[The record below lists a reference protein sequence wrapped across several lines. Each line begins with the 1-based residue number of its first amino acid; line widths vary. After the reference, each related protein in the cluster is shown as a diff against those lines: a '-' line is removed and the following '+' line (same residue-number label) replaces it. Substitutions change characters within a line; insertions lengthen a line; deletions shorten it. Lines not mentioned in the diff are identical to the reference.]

1 MKRGRPLVVR
11 GLDHRRTAPPTL
23 LGSRVPGMAFT
34 GASDG
39 EEGPHSPPFRNWA
52 SLMASGPAGGGRVD
66 GAFLTEPGSYEGESA
81 SLYSL
86 EAVSYPPGRVGE
98 ERSLAADEGERRGV
112 HTTGRRA
119 GWHGGRR
126 RLLQCLDHTS
136 QADHPCDAAVLRL
149 LRPPATCARE
159 ARTRTNGRFVGRRAD
174 FHYSSPF
181 GMGSFGQSPPGAS
194 AFYGARPFSPF
205 ASTSAGAPSPY
216 HPSGAPFSS
225 FSPPFASG
233 SYASPPTIH
242 GHLSPNSSRHHP
254 PAMPPPDPAPLFDST
269 ETALF
274 SSFLNTLD
282 VDPNFLFNP
291 VLPPGMPSPPSTS
304 MLQTRERREEDRRER
319 ELLGREVGGL
329 DIGTRSA
336 TAGLV
341 SPTGR
346 SADRVLPDLPDEVDE
361 PEGDDGELVNADADA
376 GDDDPDFEPV
386 PSRGT
391 RRKSR
396 GGPAA
401 GTGREKKPRTAMT
414 RVDDEVDEGE
424 DVEMAAAD
432 DGDYVDGA
440 GFTASGRPRRSA
452 RAPRRLSS
460 STATSATARPRPS
473 LSRPAQPPAPPA
485 TLDYDQGDDGDD
497 AFETASATATASS
510 STPRVPLTE
519 SQKRSNHILSEQ
531 KRRNAIRSGFKDL
544 VDLLLAG
551 EQASGIVLGAA
562 EEQDDGTGKKKKGK
576 GTGRGRGRKGEVGVN
591 ASKSVVLTKA
601 SDYILWLERGNRA
614 LEQEVRRVQALL
626 QHVTVQ
632 E

>member
-1 MKRGRPLVVR
+1 
-11 GLDHRRTAPPTL
+11 
-23 LGSRVPGMAFT
+23 MAFN

-39 EEGPHSPPFRNWA
+39 EDGPHPPPFRNWA
-52 SLMASGPAGGGRVD
+52 SLMGSGAAGGGRVD
-66 GAFLTEPGSYEGESA
+66 GAFLTEPGSYE
-81 SLYSL
+81 
-86 EAVSYPPGRVGE
+86 
-98 ERSLAADEGERRGV
+98 
-112 HTTGRRA
+112 
-119 GWHGGRR
+119 
-126 RLLQCLDHTS
+126 
-136 QADHPCDAAVLRL
+136 
-149 LRPPATCARE
+149 
-159 ARTRTNGRFVGRRAD
+159 D
-174 FHYSSPF
+174 FHYSLPF
-181 GMGSFGQSPPGAS
+181 DMGSFGQSPPSAS
-194 AFYGARPFSPF
+194 AFFGGRPFSPF
-205 ASTSAGAPSPY
+205 GSTSAGAHSPY
-216 HPSGAPFSS
+216 PPSGAPFSS

-242 GHLSPNSSRHHP
+242 GQLSPHSSHQHP
-254 PAMPPPDPAPLFDST
+254 PTMPPPDPAPLFDST

-304 MLQTRERREEDRRER
+304 MLQTGERREEDRRER
-319 ELLGREVGGL
+319 EMLGREVGGL
-329 DIGTRSA
+329 DIGSGSA
-336 TAGLV
+336 AAGLV

-346 SADRVLPDLPDEVDE
+346 TADRVPPELPDELDE
-361 PEGDDGELVNADADA
+361 PGGGDDEDDEDA
-376 GDDDPDFEPV
+376 GENDPDFEPG

-401 GTGREKKPRTAMT
+401 GTGREKKPRTG
-414 RVDDEVDEGE
+414 RSEVKEEFDEGE

-440 GFTASGRPRRSA
+440 GFTASGRPRRNA

-473 LSRPAQPPAPPA
+473 LSRPPQPPAPPA
-485 TLDYDQGDDGDD
+485 TLDYDPSEDADE
-497 AFETASATATASS
+497 AFESASATATASS
-510 STPRVPLTE
+510 STPKVPLTE
-519 SQKRSNHILSEQ
+519 SQKRNNHILSEQ

-544 VDLLLAG
+544 VDLLVAG
-551 EQASGIVLGAA
+551 EQASGIVLGGA
-562 EEQDDGTGKKKKGK
+562 EEDDGTGKKKKGK
-576 GTGRGRGRKGEVGVN
+576 GTGRGRGRKGEVSAN